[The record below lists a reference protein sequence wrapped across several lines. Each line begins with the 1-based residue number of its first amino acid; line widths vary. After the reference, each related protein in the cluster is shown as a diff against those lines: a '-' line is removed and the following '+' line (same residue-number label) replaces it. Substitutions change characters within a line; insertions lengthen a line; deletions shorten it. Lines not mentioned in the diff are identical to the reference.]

1 MKMLSVPSQLL
12 EAYPS
17 HCKYTRKRTIRSTLL
32 FDATIVDL
40 EMHQGTPCHHHQWPL
55 PRVAVLLLASWHF
68 HHQHALALG
77 AEEATHHGRTVQ
89 GMLIPKTPEKK
100 KRNCGCVLS
109 LLGPPLQQMLRTW
122 YWRIS
127 RDCSA
132 AELLSLSLIF
142 SVQNEIPWCLLQ
154 LSHECKP
161 ESAELEQM
169 VHGEV
174 SYALVMIK
182 HGWLD
187 VGQST

>member
-1 MKMLSVPSQLL
+1 MLPSKEISIANSSKPTVTVATQLRKMKMLSVPSQLL

-100 KRNCGCVLS
+100 KKKTKLWLCS
-109 LLGPPLQQMLRTW
+109 IPARTTL
-122 YWRIS
+122 
-127 RDCSA
+127 A
-132 AELLSLSLIF
+132 ANAENLI
-142 SVQNEIPWCLLQ
+142 LTHL
-154 LSHECKP
+154 
-161 ESAELEQM
+161 
-169 VHGEV
+169 
-174 SYALVMIK
+174 
-182 HGWLD
+182 
-187 VGQST
+187 